1 MNSRFKPIEIFD
13 YETTERTSFKIID
26 PNGNEYLNLN
36 HTEIKNISIDLKS
49 GVVFLTG
56 RILGA
61 PKELELSKWK
71 RNQKDLIKKLEFV
84 IVRNGYARHYILNAG
99 IQKIQEDY
107 QSMSYFVMFKHDNR
121 QVPLYHTGESIADN
135 LRVDYKVNLP
145 DINFKNV
152 SGGTWT
158 NLGLSTIGIAGGIVG
173 ALTGTITIPIAV
185 SLVIGTST
193 FSSATFDF
201 TLELNGMPEDMKGQ
215 ADFVQNFVGDV
226 GKIIGKSFNQ
236 NEKLFKNSA
245 EMIYSNI
252 IFVYGVFVGVKSASV
267 LFSNGSFSSI
277 SKPFQKGYIKLKKVR
292 IKSSKNA
299 TKYEGAT
306 REFNKELFMNDL
318 TNTIGAGQAIYDKI
332 PNR

>member
-71 RNQKDLIKKLEFV
+71 RNQKDLIKKLEVV
-84 IVRNGYARHYILNAG
+84 IVRNGYARHYILNVG

-121 QVPLYHTGESIADN
+121 QVPLYHTAESIADN
-135 LRVDYKVNLP
+135 LRIDYKVHLP

-173 ALTGTITIPIAV
+173 ALTGTITIPVVI
-185 SLVIGTST
+185 SLVVGAST
-193 FSSATFDF
+193 FTSATFDF
-201 TLELNGMPEDMKGQ
+201 TLELHDMPDNMKGK
-215 ADFVQNFVGDV
+215 ADFLQKFVGD
-226 GKIIGKSFNQ
+226 IGRILAKVKKEDKEITAKKYEDRYSKTIFYYGIFTGIKSVNMLL
-236 NEKLFKNSA
+236 NNK
-245 EMIYSNI
+245 
-252 IFVYGVFVGVKSASV
+252 
-267 LFSNGSFSSI
+267 SFSSI
-277 SKPFQKGYIKLKKVR
+277 SKPFQQGYISLKKVKL
-292 IKSSKNA
+292 KSTTNA
-299 TKYEGAT
+299 TRYEGAS
-306 REFNKELFMNDL
+306 RVFNKELFMNDL
-318 TNTIGAGQAIYDKI
+318 MNTMGAGQSVYDKI
-332 PNR
+332 SDR